1 MCFTSK
7 LALAIHHYVCM
18 PVADKFN
25 RFTYAARD
33 IVISAKTGVGIN
45 IDSEYLLIFIV
56 NLAKP
61 FP

>member
-1 MCFTSK
+1 M
-7 LALAIHHYVCM
+7 AIHHYVCM